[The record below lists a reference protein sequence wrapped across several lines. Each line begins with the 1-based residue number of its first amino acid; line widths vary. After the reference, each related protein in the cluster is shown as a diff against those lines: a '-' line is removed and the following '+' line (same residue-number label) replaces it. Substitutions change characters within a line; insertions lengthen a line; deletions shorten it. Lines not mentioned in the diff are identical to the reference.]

1 MECSG
6 RLVRYN
12 CRPDGELDAE
22 ACLGASAGEAS
33 RGPPQGA
40 VATARTRMA
49 ATSIQH
55 AGHGKNHGKNHGQN
69 NPTWLAMGVIVTR
82 WLPVFR
88 ARTTAGVEWRFVTT
102 DTKHSSDP
110 RFVVVDCPDVF
121 YSNATSFG
129 AGGRPKIAM
138 GFQFSCFCKT
148 VSWFRQALTVVPS
161 ARFVGKMEDD
171 SVLHDARVV
180 AELAFA
186 HRLARREASSSSSS
200 LPLLWY
206 GHFAWAAF
214 LSPTG
219 TGHAKF
225 CGDGDDL
232 LLRSE
237 TRSLCG
243 KSSLSGTVAPFA
255 SGGLDIRSRSL
266 VEALSECAELWEF
279 VKGFN
284 PTNQSYGASC
294 DGQQG
299 YFVARCLQLPAAS
312 AVNGAASA
320 SAADSDGSGGGAAAG
335 GRGNTRVATA
345 LHLPWPKFHPPSR
358 RHGARLHSSLLHPH
372 RPCSKRKAGLHDRS
386 ADGHHDMATTYSCG
400 PLAELPS
407 TWRWNVGHG
416 LLPFRFKLHGERKSS
431 DSPASHMWW
440 EAYNKSELKL
450 YNRLH
455 VHRED
460 DKYCDVLP
468 CGVAAAPTGSTG
480 LLRRKRDGTLGLWN
494 ASVCGGMVECWE
506 GDGGRYYY
514 QGPQTGLYVRT

>member
-1 MECSG
+1 
-6 RLVRYN
+6 
-12 CRPDGELDAE
+12 
-22 ACLGASAGEAS
+22 
-33 RGPPQGA
+33 
-40 VATARTRMA
+40 MA
-49 ATSIQH
+49 
-55 AGHGKNHGKNHGQN
+55 
-69 NPTWLAMGVIVTR
+69 
-82 WLPVFR
+82 FCD
-88 ARTTAGVEWRFVTT
+88 

-320 SAADSDGSGGGAAAG
+320 SAADSDVVVQLLADGATRASRRLFTSHGPNSIRLHAGTAHACTARSSIRTARAQSARPAYTTGPPMVIMTWQRRTAADPLRSCLPRGDGMWVAGYYHSASSSTASASHQIAPHLTCG
-335 GRGNTRVATA
+335 GRPTINRSSSCTIVFTCTERTISTA
-345 LHLPWPKFHPPSR
+345 
-358 RHGARLHSSLLHPH
+358 
-372 RPCSKRKAGLHDRS
+372 
-386 ADGHHDMATTYSCG
+386 M
-400 PLAELPS
+400 
-407 TWRWNVGHG
+407 
-416 LLPFRFKLHGERKSS
+416 
-431 DSPASHMWW
+431 
-440 EAYNKSELKL
+440 
-450 YNRLH
+450 
-455 VHRED
+455 
-460 DKYCDVLP
+460 YCR
-468 CGVAAAPTGSTG
+468 AA
-480 LLRRKRDGTLGLWN
+480 LRRRQQAQL
-494 ASVCGGMVECWE
+494 VC
-506 GDGGRYYY
+506 
-514 QGPQTGLYVRT
+514 